1 MKNKKNIELIK
12 IIISILLIII
22 ALLIENENIQLIL
35 FIISYIVIGFNI
47 YIEGIKNI
55 KELKIFDENFL
66 MIIATLGAFYIGSYI
81 EAVMVML
88 LYKIGEYLSHK
99 AVHNSK
105 ESITKLMDLRVEK
118 VRLQENDTTK
128 LVKIEKVKLKDIFI
142 VKPGEK
148 IPLDGRVIEGTS
160 SLDTSSLTGESKP
173 KKVQK
178 NDRVLSGCIN
188 KDSVLKIKAT
198 STYKDSTASR
208 IIKLIEE
215 SNERKSEKETFI
227 RRFAKIY
234 TPIVVL
240 CALLLVLIPTFIFNQ
255 PYETWLYRALVFL
268 VTSCPCALVISV
280 PLGYFC
286 GIGKSSS
293 IGALVKG
300 SKELESLTDI
310 DYLIVDKTGT
320 ITEGT
325 FEVTE
330 VKSNNLSEKEFIKII
345 ASAEDNSIH
354 PIATAIK
361 NYNKEKLYKVTNYQE
376 ITGKGIACYLDGKE
390 ILVGNKKLL
399 EENKIKVE
407 ETKKIGTI
415 IYIAIDNNYEGYVI
429 ISDKIKESSKNIN
442 NFLNVI
448 NKRIVML
455 SGDNNKVVEKISTQL
470 NIKEYYGNLLPEDKV
485 KYVKEYNQK
494 GKTIFIGDGI
504 NDAPVIKIAD
514 VGVSMGGIGSDAA
527 IEASDIVLMNDN
539 IDTLRKAINIARI
552 TEIKVTQNIY
562 IALFIKFLILFLGI
576 IGISTIWMAVLA
588 DVGVTLLAIINVLT
602 IFKEKID

>member
-1 MKNKKNIELIK
+1 MKNKINIELIQ
-12 IIISILLIII
+12 IIISLLLLIISCI
-22 ALLIENENIQLIL
+22 IENDNLQLIFL
-35 FIISYIVIGFNI
+35 ITSYIIIGFNI
-47 YIEGIKNI
+47 YIEGLKNI
-55 KELKIFDENFL
+55 KDLKIFDENFL
-66 MIIATLGAFYIGSYI
+66 MIIATLGAFYIGSSV

-118 VRLQENDTTK
+118 VRIEKENTTK
-128 LVKIEKVKLKDIFI
+128 LVKIENVKLKDIFI

-148 IPLDGRVIEGTS
+148 IALDGRIVDGTS

-173 KKVQK
+173 KKVKK

-198 STYKDSTASR
+198 STYKDSTAAR

-215 SNERKSEKETFI
+215 SNERKSNKETFI
-227 RRFAKIY
+227 RRFAKVY

-240 CALLLVLIPTFIFNQ
+240 CAVLLLIIPTLIFNQ
-255 PYETWLYRALVFL
+255 PTEPWLYRALVFL

-286 GIGKSSS
+286 GIGKASK
-293 IGALVKG
+293 IGALIKG

-330 VKSNNLSEKEFIKII
+330 VKSNNMPEKEFVKIV
-345 ASAEDNSIH
+345 ASVEDNSIH

-376 ITGKGIACYLDGKE
+376 ISGKGIACYLDDKE
-390 ILVGNKKLL
+390 ILIGNKKLL

-407 ETKKIGTI
+407 ETDKIGTI
-415 IYIAIDNNYEGYVI
+415 IYVSIDNKYEGYI
-429 ISDKIKESSKNIN
+429 MISDRIKESSKNIN

-448 NKRIVML
+448 NKTIVML
-455 SGDNNKVVEKISTQL
+455 SGDNNKVVEKVSNEL
-470 NIKEYYGNLLPEDKV
+470 SIKEYYGNLLPEDKV
-485 KYVKEYNQK
+485 KYVKEYNKK

-539 IDTLRKAINIARI
+539 IDTLRKAINIARL

-562 IALFIKFLILFLGI
+562 IALFIKFLVLLLGI
-576 IGISTIWMAVLA
+576 IGISTIWMAVVA